1 MGGKIDEAEV
11 PAGLLEREGCVFCV
25 CVCKGATAVRGLQ
38 EDLHT

>member
-1 MGGKIDEAEV
+1 MGRKIDEAEV

-25 CVCKGATAVRGLQ
+25 SLCKGITVRGLQ